1 MARILHVDD
10 ETDWL
15 DFVHENLEDHHVD
28 SAESAQKAVSL
39 LEANSAYDVA
49 LIDLNLKVEG
59 DGGEILD
66 LLLSR
71 YPATRRIIVTGKPP
85 RGRVRRKLIERFDA
99 YEILIKGQFDLPD
112 LRIVVEEAVAQGPSG
127 LPQTLRLNRS
137 ALRQR
142 FRDWQRTQ
150 GDRLQSQIRVAE
162 EHASDASRVS
172 VQSGQRAQGA
182 VVRARELEAE
192 FKSSCAHLKDRL
204 ADIRSVDD
212 LNVALEALD
221 AAEERFGDASLAEE
235 D

>member
-10 ETDWL
+10 EAAWL
-15 DFVHENLEDHHVD
+15 SFVHDSLEDHHVD

-49 LIDLNLKVEG
+49 LVDLNLKAEG
-59 DGGEILD
+59 DGGEVLD
-66 LLLSR
+66 LLLAR
-71 YPATRRIIVTGKPP
+71 YPATRRIVVTGKPP
-85 RGRVRRKLIERFDA
+85 RGRLRRKLIERFDA

-127 LPQTLRLNRS
+127 LSQILRLNRS
-137 ALRQR
+137 GLRQR

-150 GDRLQSQIRVAE
+150 GDRLQNQIRVAE
-162 EHASDASRVS
+162 EHASDAARVS
-172 VQSGQRAQGA
+172 TQSGQRAQRA
-182 VVRARELEAE
+182 VIRAKELEVE
-192 FKSSCAHLKDRL
+192 FKSSCANLKSLL

-212 LNVALEALD
+212 LNIALEALD